1 MSADDRRLGLLDRE
15 FIIQNLPTLCGNID
29 LIHSDLKHRL
39 ISKSIITEQQL
50 KKIMVSKSAS
60 FILIYL
66 FL

>member
-1 MSADDRRLGLLDRE
+1 MSANDRCLELLDRE
-15 FIIQNLPTLCGNID
+15 FIKKNLPTLCGNID
-29 LIHSDLKHRL
+29 IKHSDLKHCL
-39 ISKSIITEQQL
+39 ISYGVITEHQM